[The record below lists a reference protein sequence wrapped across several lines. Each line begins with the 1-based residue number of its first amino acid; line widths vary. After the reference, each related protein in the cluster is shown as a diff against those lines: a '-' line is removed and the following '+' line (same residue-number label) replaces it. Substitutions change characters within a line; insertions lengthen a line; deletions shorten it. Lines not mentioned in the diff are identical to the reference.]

1 MNFETINRFKFEP
14 IERVMHSTV
23 ESIRLGRTMVTFNKA
38 MFARM
43 GNPEYLLFG
52 YDAEEKALGVKV
64 VGRDEPNALKVDTS
78 TCGSKRV
85 RNSAYVSSHIAEIMN
100 VDLDEKSILM
110 KRGYKVGDYYVFELR
125 YAEALKKSGRK
136 KSA

>member
-23 ESIRLGRTMVTFNKA
+23 ESLRLGYSMVTMNKA
-38 MFARM
+38 LFQRM
-43 GNPEYLLFG
+43 GNPEYLSFG
-52 YDAEEKALGVKV
+52 YDAEEKALGVKI
-64 VGRDEPNALKVDTS
+64 VGRNEPDALKVDSTS
-78 TCGSKRV
+78 TGSKRV
-85 RNSAYVSSHIAEIMN
+85 NNSAYISKHIAEIMN

>member
-23 ESIRLGRTMVTFNKA
+23 ESMRLGYSMVTMNKA
-38 MFARM
+38 LFQRM
-43 GNPEYLLFG
+43 GNPEYLSFG
-52 YDAEEKALGVKV
+52 YDAEEKALGVKI
-64 VGRDEPNALKVDTS
+64 VGRDEPNALKVDNNTF
-78 TCGSKRV
+78 GSKRL
-85 RNSAYVSSHIAEIMN
+85 RNSAYVSKHIAEIMN